1 MTRERRVVVV
11 GAGPGG
17 LAASILLAA
26 AGVEVTVVERL
37 PRVGG
42 RSSALEGGGFRF
54 DLGPTFFLY
63 PRVLAE
69 IFAAAGADLFRE
81 VELVR
86 LDPQYRLVFG
96 AGGSLDATGDLAAME
111 RRVAELSPP
120 DAGALTAYLAANRD
134 KLAAFRPILE
144 SPFESWRDLLRPA
157 VRSLL
162 PLVRPWQ
169 SLESELAERFVDE
182 RLRIAFSFQSK
193 YLGMSPARCPSL
205 FSILAF
211 LEYEYGVWHP
221 IGGCSAV
228 AEAMARLARRLGVDV
243 RLGED
248 VEEILFHGRR
258 AVGVRTAGAVHAADA
273 VVVNAD
279 FARAMERLVPTHLRR
294 RWSDDRLAKKRFSCS
309 AFMLYLGIDGVY
321 QDRPHHTIYVS
332 RDYRENLA
340 DIETRQVL
348 STDPSFYVQNAS
360 VTDPTLAP
368 PGKSTLYVLVPVP
381 HETPNVDWR
390 REAGRFRDLTV
401 ARLARAGFL
410 GVGERI
416 EHETMITPED
426 WRSGFEIYRGATFN
440 LAHDLGQM
448 LHRRPH
454 NRFEEADG
462 LYLVGGGTHPGSG
475 LPVIYESARISTRLL
490 LADLGVTAA
499 EAGASLGDFDEA
511 AQHGLRE
518 AV

>member
-1 MTRERRVVVV
+1 MSERRVVVV

-17 LAASILLAA
+17 LAAAILLAA
-26 AGVEVTVVERL
+26 AGVEVTVLERQ

-42 RSSALEGGGFRF
+42 RSAALEADGFRF

-81 VELVR
+81 VEMVR

-96 AGGSLDATGDLAAME
+96 AGGSLDATGDLAEME
-111 RRVAELSPP
+111 RRVAALSPP
-120 DAGALTAYLAANRD
+120 DAGAITAWLAANRD
-134 KLAAFRPILE
+134 KLAAFQPILQ
-144 SPFESWRDLLRPA
+144 SPFESWRDLLRPE
-157 VRSLL
+157 VRSIL

-169 SLESELAERFVDE
+169 SLEAELAEHFSDE

-243 RLGED
+243 RLGEE

-279 FARAMERLVPTHLRR
+279 FARAMERLVPPALRR
-294 RWSDDRLAKKRFSCS
+294 RWSDDRLARKRFSCS
-309 AFMLYLGIDGVY
+309 AFMLYLGVEGL
-321 QDRPHHTIYVS
+321 DRDLPHHTIYVS
-332 RDYRENLA
+332 RDYRENLR
-340 DIETRQVL
+340 DIEERQVL
-348 STDPSFYVQNAS
+348 SADPSFYVQNAG

-368 PGKSTLYVLVPVP
+368 AGRSTLYVLVPVP

-390 REAGRFRDLTV
+390 REAGRFRDLV
-401 ARLARAGFL
+401 VSRLARAGFL
-410 GVGERI
+410 GVDGRI
-416 EHETMITPED
+416 VHETMITPDD

-440 LAHDLGQM
+440 LAHDFSQM

-454 NRFEEADG
+454 NRFEETDG

-490 LADLGVTAA
+490 LEDLGVGVAA
-499 EAGASLGDFDEA
+499 EGVSEAEASDAGW
-511 AQHGLRE
+511 LRE